1 MLERIRTVV
10 DATRAALADPTD
22 TKQAF
27 RIADALAFDTP
38 ERTLRRY
45 RRTSEGSRRLCERR
59 RLLETLVD
67 RDKLAAMPDGSFGR
81 AYLAFID
88 REGIT
93 AAGLVQ
99 ASVDGQMSH
108 GDPDT
113 AYVQQELRDMH
124 DLWHTLLGYKGDLLG
139 ESAILAFSFA
149 QTWHPGV
156 GFLVGVGLVM
166 SGELKYRR
174 FIVDG
179 FLKGRRAAWLP
190 AQAWEELLPLPLD
203 EVRAR
208 LGITPVA
215 DYEEVRHVL

>member
-27 RIADALAFDTP
+27 RIAEALAFDTP

-45 RRTSEGSRRLCERR
+45 RRTNEGSRRLCQRR
-59 RLLETLVD
+59 RLLETLID
-67 RDKLAAMPDGSFGR
+67 RDKLAAMPEGSFGR

-93 AAGLVQ
+93 AEGLVQ
-99 ASVDGQMSH
+99 ASVDGRMTY

-166 SGELKYRR
+166 SGEMRYRR
-174 FIVDG
+174 FIVEG
-179 FLKGRRAAWLP
+179 FLRGRRAAWLP
-190 AQAWEELLPLPLD
+190 AQAWEELLPLPLA

-215 DYEEVRHVL
+215 DYEEVRHMV

>member
-1 MLERIRTVV
+1 MLERLRTVV

-27 RIADALAFDTP
+27 RIAEALAFDTP
-38 ERTLRRY
+38 ERTTRRY
-45 RRTSEGSRRLCERR
+45 RRTPEGSRRLAERR
-59 RLLETLVD
+59 RLLETLLD
-67 RDKLAAMPDGSFGR
+67 RTQLAAMPEGSFGR

-93 AAGLVQ
+93 AEGLVQ
-99 ASVDGQMSH
+99 ASVDGRMTYRD
-108 GDPDT
+108 GDV

-179 FLKGRRAAWLP
+179 FRKGRRAAWLP

-215 DYEEVRHVL
+215 DYDEVRAVV

>member
-1 MLERIRTVV
+1 MMDRLHTVF

-27 RIADALAFDTP
+27 RIAEALAFDTP
-38 ERTLRRY
+38 QRTLRRY
-45 RRTSEGSRRLCERR
+45 RRTAEGARRLCQRR
-59 RLLETLVD
+59 RLLDTLTD
-67 RDKLAAMPDGSFGR
+67 RAKLAAMPEGSFGR
-81 AYLAFID
+81 AYLAFVD

-93 AAGLVQ
+93 AEGLVQ
-99 ASVDGQMSH
+99 ASVDGRMTY

-113 AYVQQELRDMH
+113 AYVQHELRDMH

-166 SGELKYRR
+166 SGEMKYRR

-179 FLKGRRAAWLP
+179 FLKGRRASWLP

>member
-38 ERTLRRY
+38 VRTLRRY

-166 SGELKYRR
+166 SGELRYRR
-174 FIVDG
+174 FIVEG
-179 FLKGRRAAWLP
+179 FLRGRRAAWLP

-215 DYEEVRHVL
+215 DYEEVRHMV